1 MENEVTRAIEVRVE
15 QLSQL
20 FDTLDPFPFRE
31 RDLDKDAEEFI
42 VGWAR
47 ELPRNQPINIIIHAP
62 AAELRSEYANEIA
75 PALKRYFNYRAD
87 VVGRDLNELF
97 RIGRRSLLIGLTV
110 LGACILLSRAVL
122 AVSGAGNF
130 SRFTEEGFIILGWV
144 ANWKPIEIFL
154 YEWWPLARRRDLYR
168 SLAVANVELR
178 PTEPDKGRDDRLG
191 TTPKLQA
198 ITARQ
203 GQPIFNPIRQ
213 GMASVSLGGNDE
225 TRNAC
230 GKIDAT
236 TPSA

>member
-75 PALKRYFNYRAD
+75 PALKRYFNYRAV

-97 RIGRRSLLIGLTV
+97 RIGRRS
-110 LGACILLSRAVL
+110 C
-122 AVSGAGNF
+122 
-130 SRFTEEGFIILGWV
+130 
-144 ANWKPIEIFL
+144 
-154 YEWWPLARRRDLYR
+154 
-168 SLAVANVELR
+168 
-178 PTEPDKGRDDRLG
+178 
-191 TTPKLQA
+191 
-198 ITARQ
+198 
-203 GQPIFNPIRQ
+203 
-213 GMASVSLGGNDE
+213 
-225 TRNAC
+225 
-230 GKIDAT
+230 
-236 TPSA
+236 